1 MWHSRFP
8 RRLRVYEYDALQN
21 YAPSGETVQVPR
33 FVRPYEVL
41 QIAANAPFHEIKES
55 FRRSAN
61 HSSRQKRAMASL
73 AYIIL
78 ASKDQRYK
86 KTDWG
91 TYEITDKNLN
101 DVIVLAAIGAT
112 TRLLAQIRKN
122 KGLLTSIDE
131 HKHTLLYLTARSGY
145 YDTTEALLKMG
156 VQVNETQVDD
166 STALHVAVYYGQR
179 GIVGLLLE
187 YGAHPAMINRWGN
200 TPTNEASSEK
210 IKQDIQWYKDDR
222 ISQIVTSLIEKQLV
236 RSVRLVKRRGK
247 LIGKEILRHE
257 NTLDVRTRNNL
268 DFITS
273 KWVALWHG
281 TKSSNIESILRYGLL
296 PSGTKLQNGLT
307 IKPPNGH
314 IRLGVKHFGFDDW
327 AKAIFLSPS
336 IAYASNSCY
345 SEHIWSSGEN
355 WCILIKA
362 LVEPTS
368 YTKHDPT
375 LLRYNPIEGEP
386 EATEYRIQ
394 VSEGDTIMRVES
406 GRHVVVR
413 SIVFISL
420 DFLQKTPNLH
430 FEELMSCFDHRH
442 LF

>member
-1 MWHSRFP
+1 MISKEGKAVYPFSWPNYTIFFLIPENEFP
-8 RRLRVYEYDALQN
+8 RRLRVYEYDALQY

-86 KTDWG
+86 KTNWG

-166 STALHVAVYYGQR
+166 STYSSACRCLLRSAWHCWTSAGIWRTSSDDKQMGECTDQR
-179 GIVGLLLE
+179 G
-187 YGAHPAMINRWGN
+187 
-200 TPTNEASSEK
+200 
-210 IKQDIQWYKDDR
+210 Q
-222 ISQIVTSLIEKQLV
+222 
-236 RSVRLVKRRGK
+236 
-247 LIGKEILRHE
+247 
-257 NTLDVRTRNNL
+257 
-268 DFITS
+268 F
-273 KWVALWHG
+273 
-281 TKSSNIESILRYGLL
+281 
-296 PSGTKLQNGLT
+296 
-307 IKPPNGH
+307 
-314 IRLGVKHFGFDDW
+314 
-327 AKAIFLSPS
+327 
-336 IAYASNSCY
+336 
-345 SEHIWSSGEN
+345 
-355 WCILIKA
+355 
-362 LVEPTS
+362 
-368 YTKHDPT
+368 
-375 LLRYNPIEGEP
+375 
-386 EATEYRIQ
+386 
-394 VSEGDTIMRVES
+394 
-406 GRHVVVR
+406 
-413 SIVFISL
+413 
-420 DFLQKTPNLH
+420 
-430 FEELMSCFDHRH
+430 
-442 LF
+442 